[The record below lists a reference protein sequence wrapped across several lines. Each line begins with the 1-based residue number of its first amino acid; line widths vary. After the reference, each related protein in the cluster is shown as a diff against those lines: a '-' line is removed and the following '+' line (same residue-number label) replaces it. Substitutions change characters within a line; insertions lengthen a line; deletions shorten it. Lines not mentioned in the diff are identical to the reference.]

1 MPLARG
7 RGWFARLRTR
17 RQCAGAVDCGRA
29 AMFRAYLR
37 CHPWDFDGVAIDEA
51 LSFVQGTLGATGLEL
66 IAGSGPQVRL
76 RCRRGSRSD
85 VVRTRGG
92 LFFAPDEARY
102 HATRCKPLAAERA
115 RDRGRLAQVA
125 DAARA
130 RGLGLRLAVST
141 MRLGRVAGKWPAAAV
156 RNVLDD
162 VSPERLC
169 PTNPD
174 VVEMVAALV
183 ADIADTYA
191 PDAIVLYDF
200 DRGHTG
206 EATAGMENVT
216 DIGPAG
222 DAIMSLCACESCRQG
237 AAGDGVD
244 TDAAIRS
251 ARVTLD
257 RALEGCVPG
266 SRTFAGLLSE
276 DAVLRAYVNWQS
288 ESLTGAL
295 ARARERCVT
304 KLVLHRRGGE
314 TSGTTDIGRLSRY
327 ADGVAVRCLQSGGGF
342 KSLLVEDKKNA
353 YAVASSWLG
362 SGVGIQMGARFGF

>member
-1 MPLARG
+1 M
-7 RGWFARLRTR
+7 
-17 RQCAGAVDCGRA
+17 
-29 AMFRAYLR
+29 
-37 CHPWDFDGVAIDEA
+37 
-51 LSFVQGTLGATGLEL
+51 
-66 IAGSGPQVRL
+66 
-76 RCRRGSRSD
+76 
-85 VVRTRGG
+85 
-92 LFFAPDEARY
+92 
-102 HATRCKPLAAERA
+102 
-115 RDRGRLAQVA
+115 A

-257 RALEGCVPG
+257 RALEGRVPG

-304 KLVLHRRGGE
+304 KLVLHRSGGE

-327 ADGVAVRCLQSGGGF
+327 ADGVAVRCPQPGGDDLVLAVESVRSQGVEGGAVEVEFAVTAGGGF
-342 KSLLVEDKKNA
+342 RPQSL
-353 YAVASSWLG
+353 VADFASAASVGVTTVTVGDLG
-362 SGVGIQMGARFGF
+362 SLTPTVTDAVKQAIRYARRSASG